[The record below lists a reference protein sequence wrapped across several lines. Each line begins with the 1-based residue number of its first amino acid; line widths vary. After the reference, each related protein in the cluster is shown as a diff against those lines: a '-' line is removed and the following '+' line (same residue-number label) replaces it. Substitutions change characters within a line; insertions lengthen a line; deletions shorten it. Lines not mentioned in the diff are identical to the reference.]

1 MVYVFRKLSDRE
13 PVENLGA
20 YIKEQIG
27 SHDGV
32 RIYVGSDS
40 QNTPKETRLAT
51 VIVLHYGN
59 NGAHVLYT
67 KTAIPLMKDRFS
79 RLWMEV
85 TASVEI
91 AKYLSEECGIDVAFV
106 DLDLNDDPHYKS
118 NSVLRAALGYAE
130 SQGFKARWKP
140 FSPLSVSIADS
151 ICR

>member
-1 MVYVFRKLSDRE
+1 MLDVFRKLGDHK
-13 PVENLGA
+13 PVNDMGA

-27 SHDGV
+27 SHPDV

-40 QNTPKETRLAT
+40 HNTVEETRLAT
-51 VIVLHYGN
+51 VVVIHYGN
-59 NGAHVLYT
+59 NGAHVLYN
-67 KTAIPLMKDRFS
+67 KTSIPKIRDRFS

-85 TASVEI
+85 TSSVEV
-91 AKYLSEECGIDVAFV
+91 ARYLTDECGIKVAYV
-106 DLDLNDDPHYKS
+106 DLDLNDDPRYKS
-118 NSVLRAALGYAE
+118 NSVLRAALGYTE